1 MKHDL
6 EEWIT
11 EAIMADTPVIIV
23 EGHDDI
29 QFYER
34 LIIDMEKDAV
44 VEAVEN
50 IEGYNEGSD
59 GVINCIKDLQQK
71 FDERDEN
78 KKYILGII
86 DRDARFYRNEIPDYL
101 GLLILKFYSFESHF
115 ITQRN
120 LIELIP
126 NLTYV
131 SNRHVD
137 VKTINYIE
145 DELYKRDFVDLY
157 YFSLEALKNS
167 CEREYTGIV
176 SYSDE
181 AGSIFSEGYKP
192 ILSEKIYAK
201 KNELDEFA
209 ISKGITYGDLKY
221 IAKGK
226 WILHVFS
233 KYLTSKIKQLKDACE
248 NNDINKCN
256 FCLTGVNHK
265 CLWKVKGNFQ
275 HGHVSNII
283 TNYIDETEIKYIK
296 DRFKLLA

>member
-11 EAIMADTPVIIV
+11 EAIMAETPVIIV

-44 VEAVEN
+44 VDAVEN

-59 GVINCIKDLQQK
+59 GVIKCIQDLQPK
-71 FDERDEN
+71 FGKSDEV

-86 DRDARFYRNEIPDYL
+86 DRDARFYRNEIPNYL
-101 GLLILKFYSFESHF
+101 GLLILEFYSFESHF
-115 ITQRN
+115 ITQNN
-120 LIELIP
+120 LIELIQ

-131 SNRHVD
+131 SKRHVD
-137 VKTINYIE
+137 VKTIGYIE
-145 DELYKRDFVDLY
+145 DELYKKDFIDLY
-157 YFSLEALKNS
+157 YISLEALRNA
-167 CEREYTGIV
+167 CEVGYSGEV
-176 SYSDE
+176 SYGEE
-181 AGSIFSEGYKP
+181 AGKIYSEGYKT
-192 ILSEKIYAK
+192 ILLKKIYAK
-201 KNELDEFA
+201 KNDLDEFA
-209 ISKGITYGDLKY
+209 NSKDITYGDLKK
-221 IAKGK
+221 IARGK

-233 KYLTSKIKQLKDACE
+233 KYLNYKIKELKKACDSNE
-248 NNDINKCN
+248 INKCN

-275 HGHVSNII
+275 HGHVSSMI
-283 TNYIDETEIKYIK
+283 TNYVDESEIKYIK
-296 DRFKLLA
+296 ERIELLA